1 MRLTCVPDSCV
12 YELYITK
19 LLSIRHKKCVVFN
32 FSVPRKRYLQKKQN
46 IQTFLL
52 QAKNIL
58 IFAFRVWFVLWP
70 LKESIFVI
78 FRILPIALQCSLV
91 LNNWCKGCIHKTFI
105 RPRHC
110 IIFRTNTIR
119 PLKKEVK
126 HEGMYFFVYHV
137 IKTRCTGPP

>member
-1 MRLTCVPDSCV
+1 MCCFQWQLQ
-12 YELYITK
+12 
-19 LLSIRHKKCVVFN
+19 N

-52 QAKNIL
+52 QAKNIVM
-58 IFAFRVWFVLWP
+58 FPFMVWFVLWP
-70 LKESIFVI
+70 LKESFFVI
-78 FRILPIALQCSLV
+78 FRILPIAICLCLQCSLV
-91 LNNWCKGCIHKTFI
+91 LNNWCKSCIHKTFI

-119 PLKKEVK
+119 PLRKEVK

-137 IKTRCTGPP
+137 IKTCCTGLP